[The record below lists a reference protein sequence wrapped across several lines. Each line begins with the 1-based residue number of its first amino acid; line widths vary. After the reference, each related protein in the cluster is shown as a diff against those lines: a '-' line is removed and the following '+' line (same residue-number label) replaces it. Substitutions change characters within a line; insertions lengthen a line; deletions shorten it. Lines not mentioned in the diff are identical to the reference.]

1 MLIRSLELRNFR
13 AFETLKIELNPKLSV
28 IVGQNG
34 TGKTTILE
42 AAAIA
47 SGTLL
52 HGFDGV
58 ANYGI
63 KKSDAHY
70 KYFDMG
76 SVIDVQPQF
85 PVEVSAWGS
94 INTEEKKDIRWT
106 RSLNSE
112 NEKTTGVDAK
122 EVTQISAEMQ
132 QRLRNGD
139 ISLILP
145 VIAYY
150 GTGRLWDQHREKKTD
165 SFKKNTRTNGYL
177 DSLDGT
183 ANVKLML
190 RWFQKMALT
199 DGQSS
204 KPSPEFSAVRSA
216 MERCFSLMTGIKE
229 VKVWFNPDTLE
240 IDILYLDA
248 DRGQVRIP
256 LNQLSDGYRCTL
268 CLIADI
274 AYRMA
279 VLNPQLS
286 GNVLKETNG
295 MVFIDEVDLHL
306 HPAWQQRILKDL
318 TSIFPKVQFIVTTH
332 APAII
337 QSVQSDNL
345 LILKD
350 EQVLRVSNQVYGKDV
365 QSVLNEIMG
374 VSERPPE
381 VTKLFSQFYELLAA
395 KEFYQAEQILNQI
408 DELRG
413 YHDQEVASCRVKL
426 KLERM
431 RGSK

>member
-47 SGTLL
+47 SGTLF

-58 ANYGI
+58 TNYGI

-94 INTEEKKDIRWT
+94 INTREEKKDIQWT

-112 NEKTTGVDAK
+112 NGKTTVVDAK

-165 SFKKNTRTNGYL
+165 SF
-177 DSLDGT
+177 
-183 ANVKLML
+183 
-190 RWFQKMALT
+190 
-199 DGQSS
+199 
-204 KPSPEFSAVRSA
+204 
-216 MERCFSLMTGIKE
+216 
-229 VKVWFNPDTLE
+229 
-240 IDILYLDA
+240 
-248 DRGQVRIP
+248 
-256 LNQLSDGYRCTL
+256 
-268 CLIADI
+268 
-274 AYRMA
+274 
-279 VLNPQLS
+279 
-286 GNVLKETNG
+286 
-295 MVFIDEVDLHL
+295 
-306 HPAWQQRILKDL
+306 
-318 TSIFPKVQFIVTTH
+318 
-332 APAII
+332 
-337 QSVQSDNL
+337 
-345 LILKD
+345 
-350 EQVLRVSNQVYGKDV
+350 
-365 QSVLNEIMG
+365 
-374 VSERPPE
+374 
-381 VTKLFSQFYELLAA
+381 
-395 KEFYQAEQILNQI
+395 
-408 DELRG
+408 
-413 YHDQEVASCRVKL
+413 
-426 KLERM
+426 
-431 RGSK
+431 